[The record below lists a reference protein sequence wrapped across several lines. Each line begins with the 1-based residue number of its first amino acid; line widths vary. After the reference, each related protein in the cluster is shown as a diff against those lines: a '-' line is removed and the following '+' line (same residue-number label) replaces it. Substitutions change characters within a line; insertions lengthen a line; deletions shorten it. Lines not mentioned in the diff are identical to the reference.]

1 MEIPVD
7 VLKKN
12 EMSFTIFIVDDD
24 CTSLVMIEKL
34 LQREGYITFVATEG
48 EVVMHETINK
58 KPDLILL
65 DVNLP
70 GISGQDVC
78 LRLKDNVLTQD
89 IPVLF
94 LSAETDLQCKID
106 CFDAGGQ
113 DYITKPFE
121 PLEVLVRVRTHLRLR
136 QAQNMYV
143 KILSSKINEI
153 SKAQQVFLPT
163 DPAQLPDA
171 RCAVHFKPL
180 GDAGGDLYDIIK
192 VGDDLYDYI
201 TADVCGHTIGL
212 ALATAALKTLL
223 VQNCTPVNSPAD
235 VLGIINKVIPSVLSE
250 GQYISISWVRVNR
263 RTKKAHVYIAGQPPV
278 LYIPVQGQ
286 IQLIDKSGDIIGIF
300 PNVKFGHADI
310 DVKRGDR
317 FVLYSD
323 GFIEV
328 TKSKSARRSEGI
340 ARLMELCEKQRL
352 DSIQGIIQKMVAS
365 AYHEQVPND
374 DMVAMV
380 IEV

>member
-1 MEIPVD
+1 MD
-7 VLKKN
+7 TLKN
-12 EMSFTIFIVDDD
+12 SEMSFTIFIVDDD
-24 CTSLVMIEKL
+24 YTSLIMIEKL
-34 LQREGYITFVATEG
+34 LQREGYITFAANEG
-48 EVVMHETINK
+48 EVVLNEVINK
-58 KPDLILL
+58 KPDLVLL

-70 GISGQDVC
+70 GISGQEVC
-78 LRLKDNVLTQD
+78 RRLKDNVLTQE

-136 QAQNMYV
+136 QAQKMYV
-143 KILSSKINEI
+143 KILSSKINDI

-163 DPAQLPDA
+163 DPAQLPDS
-171 RCAVHFKPL
+171 RCAVHFQPL
-180 GDAGGDLYDIIK
+180 GDAGGDLYDIIQ
-192 VGDDLYDYI
+192 VSDDLYDYI

-235 VLGIINKVIPSVLSE
+235 VLSIINKVIPSVLSE
-250 GQYISISWVRVNR
+250 GQYISVSWVRVNR
-263 RTKKAHVYIAGQPPV
+263 RTKKAYVYIAGQPPV
-278 LYIPVQGQ
+278 LYIPARGDVQK
-286 IQLIDKSGDIIGIF
+286 IDKSGDIIGIF
-300 PNVKFGHADI
+300 PDVKFEHADV

-323 GFIEV
+323 GFIEFS
-328 TKSKSARRSEGI
+328 KNKSAGRSAGI
-340 ARLMELCEKQRL
+340 EKLMDLCENHRS
-352 DSIQGIIQKMVAS
+352 DSIHIIVQEMVS
-365 AYHEQVPND
+365 SIYREQVPDD
-374 DMVAMV
+374 DMVA
-380 IEV
+380 